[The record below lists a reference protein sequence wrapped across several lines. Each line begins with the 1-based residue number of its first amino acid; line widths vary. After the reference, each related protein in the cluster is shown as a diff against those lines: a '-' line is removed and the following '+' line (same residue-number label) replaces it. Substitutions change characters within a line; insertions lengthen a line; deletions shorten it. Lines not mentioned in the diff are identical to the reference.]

1 MLEAHTH
8 ISESR
13 INIVFISESCINIVF
28 ISESRIINNIE
39 YIINIQR
46 CTIYKE

>member
-13 INIVFISESCINIVF
+13 INIVFISES
-28 ISESRIINNIE
+28 RIINNIE
-39 YIINIQR
+39 YIINIHR